1 MTRRDIDL
9 ALEVV
14 QTHLPQ
20 LGIPKRLCTRR
31 LTVSGRVVGQYR
43 WHSDTLRLNPR
54 YLAHLSDAD
63 ALDLLDTVLHEL
75 LHKASPLWKQL
86 RDSFRPHP
94 DIWIQAEALTAR
106 LGPAYLA
113 RRRGTDQIGQQRA

>member
-14 QTHLPQ
+14 RAHLPE
-20 LGIPKRLCTRR
+20 LGIPKRLCTLR
-31 LTVSGRVVGQYR
+31 LPASGRVVGQYR

-54 YLAHLSDAD
+54 YLAPLSEAD

-86 RDSFRPHP
+86 RDSFRHHP
-94 DIWIQAEALTAR
+94 DIWRQAEALTAR
-106 LGPAYLA
+106 LGPSYLA
-113 RRRGTDQIGQQRA
+113 QRRSTDQVGQPLD

>member
-1 MTRRDIDL
+1 MTQRDIDL

-14 QTHLPQ
+14 RESLPH
-20 LGIPKRLCTRR
+20 LGIPRRLCTRR
-31 LTVSGRVVGQYR
+31 LSPAGRVLGQYR

-54 YLAHLSDAD
+54 YLARLSDDD
-63 ALDLLDTVLHEL
+63 ALDLLDTLLHEL

-94 DIWIQAEALTAR
+94 DIWLKADRLAGQ
-106 LGPAYLA
+106 LGPVYLA
-113 RRRGTDQIGQQRA
+113 RRRKPTAEA

>member
-1 MTRRDIDL
+1 MTQRDIDL
-9 ALEVV
+9 ALDVV
-14 QTHLPQ
+14 REHLPD
-20 LGIPKRLCTRR
+20 LGIPRRLCTRR
-31 LTVSGRVVGQYR
+31 LSSAGRVLGQYR

-54 YLAHLSDAD
+54 YLAPLSDDD

-94 DIWIQAEALTAR
+94 DIWMKAEALAAR

-113 RRRGTDQIGQQRA
+113 RRRSAGKAGAQPA

>member
-1 MTRRDIDL
+1 MTQRDIDL

-14 QTHLPQ
+14 QAHLPE
-20 LGIPKRLCTRR
+20 LGIPKRLCTVH
-31 LTVSGRVVGQYR
+31 LPVSGRVVGQYR

-94 DIWIQAEALTAR
+94 DIWRQAEALTAR

-113 RRRGTDQIGQQRA
+113 RRRSVHRAGQQQA

>member
-1 MTRRDIDL
+1 MTRHDIDL

-14 QTHLPQ
+14 QEHLPQ
-20 LGIPKRLCTRR
+20 LGIPKRLCTRK
-31 LTVSGRVVGQYR
+31 LSPAGRVFGQYR

-54 YLAHLSDAD
+54 YLAPLSDDD

-94 DIWIQAEALTAR
+94 DIWMKAEALAAR

-113 RRRGTDQIGQQRA
+113 RRRSAGKAGAQPA

>member
-1 MTRRDIDL
+1 MTQRDIDT
-9 ALEVV
+9 ALDLVRE
-14 QTHLPQ
+14 TLPQ
-20 LGIPKRLCTRR
+20 LGIPKHLCTRK
-31 LTVSGRVVGQYR
+31 LSPAGRVFGQYR

-54 YLAHLSDAD
+54 YLAHLSDD
-63 ALDLLDTVLHEL
+63 ALDLLDTLLHEL

-94 DIWIQAEALTAR
+94 DIWRKAGALTTK

-113 RRRGTDQIGQQRA
+113 RRQVAHSVAA

>member
-14 QTHLPQ
+14 QAHLPG

-31 LTVSGRVVGQYR
+31 LAASGRVVGQYR

-54 YLAHLSDAD
+54 YLAPLSEAD

-94 DIWIQAEALTAR
+94 DIWKQAEALAAR

-113 RRRGTDQIGQQRA
+113 RRRGDDPAGPRQA

>member
-1 MTRRDIDL
+1 MTQRDIDL
-9 ALEVV
+9 ALELVRES
-14 QTHLPQ
+14 LPH
-20 LGIPKRLCTRR
+20 LGIPKRLCTRK
-31 LTVSGRVVGQYR
+31 LSPSGRVFGQYR

-54 YLAHLSDAD
+54 YLARLSDDD
-63 ALDLLDTVLHEL
+63 ALDLLDTLLHEL

-94 DIWIQAEALTAR
+94 EIWLRAETLAAR

-113 RRRGTDQIGQQRA
+113 RRRVAEAGA